1 MRVRAV
7 VLHLRLR
14 PPPAFGRA
22 GSPRSPS
29 MPESGATCW
38 SCGAAR
44 APGNALCPS
53 CGKVQPPAPGTARD
67 KFAVLGLPRRYDVD
81 GATLDEQF
89 RALSRKLHP
98 DRFARASAKERRFS
112 LEQTTLVNDAY
123 RTLRDPARRA
133 EHLLELRGVRPV
145 SDTAM
150 PEEFLEDAMADREKL
165 LEARMEAGKDSV
177 EQLAAGIRQKR
188 DAAMEEIGR
197 VLGASEPAPADL
209 TRVSELLARLRYYA
223 RYLDE
228 AAGHAPEM

>member
-29 MPESGATCW
+29 MPEAGATCW

-44 APGNALCPS
+44 APGDALCPS
-53 CGKVQPPAPGTARD
+53 CGKAQPPPPGIAPD
-67 KFAVLGLPRRYDVD
+67 KFAVLGLPRRYDLD
-81 GATLDEQF
+81 STTLDEQF

-98 DRFARASAKERRFS
+98 DRFARASPKERRFS
-112 LEQTTLVNDAY
+112 LEQTTPVNDAY

-150 PEEFLEDAMADREKL
+150 PEEFLEEAMADREKL
-165 LEARMEAGKDSV
+165 LEAKMEGGNDGI
-177 EQLAAGIRQKR
+177 EQLAKAIREKR
-188 DAAMEEIGR
+188 DAA
-197 VLGASEPAPADL
+197 
-209 TRVSELLARLRYYA
+209 
-223 RYLDE
+223 
-228 AAGHAPEM
+228 

>member
-7 VLHLRLR
+7 VLDLSEAKAAKVRCR
-14 PPPAFGRA
+14 VD
-22 GSPRSPS
+22 SMSEPS
-29 MPESGATCW
+29 VTCW

-44 APGNALCPS
+44 APADALCPC

-67 KFAVLGLPRRYDVD
+67 KFAVLGLPR
-81 GATLDEQF
+81 GFELEEGQLDERF
-89 RALSRKLHP
+89 RTLSRKLHP

-112 LEQTTLVNDAY
+112 LEQTTLLNDAY

-133 EHLLELRGVRPV
+133 EHLLELRGLRPL

-150 PEEFLEDAMADREKL
+150 PEEFLEEAMADREKL
-165 LEARMEAGKDSV
+165 LEAKMEGGKDGV

-188 DAAMEEIGR
+188 DAAMEEVAG
-197 VLGASEPAPADL
+197 VLRDPSPAPAAL
-209 TRVSELLARLRYYA
+209 SRVSELLARLRYYA

-228 AAGHAPEM
+228 ATGRAPEL

>member
-1 MRVRAV
+1 
-7 VLHLRLR
+7 
-14 PPPAFGRA
+14 
-22 GSPRSPS
+22 
-29 MPESGATCW
+29 MPETGATCW

-44 APGNALCPS
+44 APIDALCRS
-53 CGKVQPPAPGTARD
+53 CGKVQPPPPGVAAD
-67 KFAVLGLPRRYDVD
+67 KFAVLGLPRRYDID
-81 GATLDEQF
+81 PARLDEQF

-133 EHLLELRGVRPV
+133 EHLLELRGVRQL

-150 PEEFLEDAMADREKL
+150 PEDFLEEAMADREKL
-165 LEARMEAGKDSV
+165 LEARMEGGQDDV

-188 DAAMEEIGR
+188 DAAMEEIER
-197 VLGASEPAPADL
+197 VLSASEPGPADL
-209 TRVSELLARLRYYA
+209 SRVSGLLARLRYYA

-228 AAGHAPEM
+228 AAGRAAEV

>member
-1 MRVRAV
+1 
-7 VLHLRLR
+7 
-14 PPPAFGRA
+14 
-22 GSPRSPS
+22 
-29 MPESGATCW
+29 MPEPGSTCW

-44 APGNALCPS
+44 APVEALCPS
-53 CGKVQPPAPGTARD
+53 CSKVQPPPPGVARD
-67 KFAVLGLPRRYDVD
+67 KFAVLGLPQRYDIE

-133 EHLLELRGVRPV
+133 EHLLELRGVRPL

-150 PEEFLEDAMADREKL
+150 PEEFLEEAMADREKL
-165 LEARMEAGKDSV
+165 LEARMEGGNDGV

-197 VLGASEPAPADL
+197 VLRASEPGPADL
-209 TRVSELLARLRYYA
+209 SRVSGLLARLRYYA

-228 AAGHAPEM
+228 AAGRAPEV